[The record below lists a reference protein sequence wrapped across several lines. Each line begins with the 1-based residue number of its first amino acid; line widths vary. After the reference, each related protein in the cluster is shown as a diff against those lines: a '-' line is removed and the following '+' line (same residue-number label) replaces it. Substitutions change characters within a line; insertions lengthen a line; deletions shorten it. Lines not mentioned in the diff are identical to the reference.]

1 MAVVMVMLWVVAIS
15 SWISDRWL
23 CGLWQAISFPYLHSF
38 W

>member
-1 MAVVMVMLWVVAIS
+1 MAAAMVVWWVLAIS

-23 CGLWQAISFPYLHSF
+23 CGLWQAINFPYFHSF